1 MRISILA
8 VGADK
13 AAPET
18 TLCDEYLR
26 RVQRQGR
33 AIGITAVRSESFAES
48 RRNTNT
54 GRKSQE
60 AERLLAAIRTGSR
73 IIVLSERGKQ
83 HTSEGFA
90 TFIRRSLD
98 DGMAETSFLI
108 GGPDGHDRA
117 LEERADMLLS
127 LGQMTWPHRLA
138 RVMIAEQIYRAVTIL
153 TNHPYH
159 RS

>member
-8 VGADK
+8 VGQDK

-33 AIGITAVRSESFAES
+33 AIGVTAIRTENFAES
-48 RRNTNT
+48 RRNKNT

-60 AERLLAAIRTGSR
+60 AERLMAAVQTGSR

-83 HTSEGFA
+83 QTSEDFA
-90 TFIRRSLD
+90 AFLRRSLD
-98 DGMAETSFLI
+98 DGTSEASFLI

-117 LEERADMLLS
+117 LEDRADLLLS
-127 LGQMTWPHRLA
+127 LGKMTWPHRLA
-138 RVMIAEQIYRAVTIL
+138 RVMLAEQIYRAVTIL

-159 RS
+159 RP